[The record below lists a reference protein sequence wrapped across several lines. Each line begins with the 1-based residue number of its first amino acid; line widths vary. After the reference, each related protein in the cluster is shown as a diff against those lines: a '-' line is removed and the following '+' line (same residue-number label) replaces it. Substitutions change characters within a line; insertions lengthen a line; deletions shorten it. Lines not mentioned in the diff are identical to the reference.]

1 MKYRL
6 GLDMGATSIGWA
18 VYDTEQQKLVDTGV
32 RIFDD
37 GREDK
42 TKASLCVKRR
52 EARSA
57 RRLQNRKHIR
67 KKYLLKT
74 LISLGLFPENEVE
87 QQNLKS
93 LNPYELRANAL
104 DKQVSLFEIGRICFH
119 LVQRKGFL
127 SGRKDNKEEGG
138 KLKVGYNQLK
148 EKMSV
153 SHARTYG
160 EYLYRILKENK
171 NATVRLKNTFDEA
184 GKFIGADFPFRD
196 LYKEE
201 FNQIFRKQQE
211 YYPNILTHDVQEK
224 LEDILF
230 FQRPLKEA
238 EEGFCIFEPGE
249 KRIPKAHP
257 LFQEFRMWQHVL
269 NLKFAAETDSEYE
282 GLPKEQIQ
290 QLIYI
295 LENPKG
301 YVRTKQPILTYAKIK
316 ELLGLDKKGVF
327 NFERQSGGKEDLK
340 KGILV
345 NTTEHAIGM
354 VPVVESEWKKLSNE
368 QKEQMICVLVRPSQ
382 YIDFPKTKQ
391 SVEEQDG
398 LIIEYLTSHFR
409 VSQEAATALLYEVNL
424 EDGFAALS
432 EKALRKIVP
441 AMQQGMLYNDAC
453 QEAGYHHSMKDY
465 ARLDKLPYYGEILQN
480 SCIGQKNNPETPEE
494 KYGKIN
500 NATVHVALNQV
511 RQVVNDLIDRYGK
524 PFDISIE
531 YARDLPASAAERV
544 KLSAERDK
552 NEKENQ
558 DILKELNDKIERRN
572 WTDQDIKK
580 YKIWKNLGTPKGEN
594 SLNCRECPF
603 TGEKISVS
611 DLMNGDRF
619 QIEHLLPY
627 SRSLDD
633 SIHNKVIAAAWA
645 NKLKGNKTPYEAFR
659 NNEYPGIVWEEIQR
673 RIKKLPLEQQKRF
686 SKNAMEDFEQ
696 KEGPI
701 ARSLNDTRYMTRLL
715 QEYLLPIVQEDGK
728 KTVQSVAGKL
738 TAMVRKAWGL
748 NLYKDKENQE
758 DYRSFHNHHAI
769 DAIIVATIN
778 RDQINKVVH
787 QLKGVHLSVID
798 EFKDEFWKLKDKTIS
813 KEEKKDLKK
822 RIKNFEQD
830 REIAVI
836 QQYISMPN
844 NLSVSNV
851 LKRVKGIY
859 ISHKPKLKNIKDL
872 KSTIGQLHEDTAYGL
887 QEFIDE
893 TSLMA
898 RFKTGHGSNKKV
910 VEKSI
915 TEYIPM
921 FYHKDDKEAYYDAY
935 KNWFIIEG
943 KAKTLNAKTAADRVI
958 KKDWESKEKDSVQE
972 LRKAAQKAFKWFV
985 GGGNFC
991 AEIYQINPDNKIG
1004 GVPTKD
1010 AGEWKSEII
1019 SNYNAT
1025 IRIRRDEEIF
1035 YWKNRYPNA
1044 RRIMTLKCNDML
1056 ICTFSKEEV
1065 YKPKFYK
1072 GIRAYVQEKFE
1083 RDPNMNEIKILF
1095 RVESMAQSGQFSLI
1109 PHDVAKKTQTLQSWT
1124 PYVSTLQE
1132 YHAQKVHVSPT
1143 GRILNAK

>member
-1 MKYRL
+1 
-6 GLDMGATSIGWA
+6 
-18 VYDTEQQKLVDTGV
+18 
-32 RIFDD
+32 
-37 GREDK
+37 
-42 TKASLCVKRR
+42 
-52 EARSA
+52 
-57 RRLQNRKHIR
+57 
-67 KKYLLKT
+67 
-74 LISLGLFPENEVE
+74 
-87 QQNLKS
+87 
-93 LNPYELRANAL
+93 
-104 DKQVSLFEIGRICFH
+104 
-119 LVQRKGFL
+119 
-127 SGRKDNKEEGG
+127 
-138 KLKVGYNQLK
+138 
-148 EKMSV
+148 
-153 SHARTYG
+153 
-160 EYLYRILKENK
+160 
-171 NATVRLKNTFDEA
+171 
-184 GKFIGADFPFRD
+184 
-196 LYKEE
+196 
-201 FNQIFRKQQE
+201 
-211 YYPNILTHDVQEK
+211 
-224 LEDILF
+224 
-230 FQRPLKEA
+230 
-238 EEGFCIFEPGE
+238 
-249 KRIPKAHP
+249 
-257 LFQEFRMWQHVL
+257 
-269 NLKFAAETDSEYE
+269 
-282 GLPKEQIQ
+282 
-290 QLIYI
+290 
-295 LENPKG
+295 
-301 YVRTKQPILTYAKIK
+301 
-316 ELLGLDKKGVF
+316 
-327 NFERQSGGKEDLK
+327 
-340 KGILV
+340 
-345 NTTEHAIGM
+345 
-354 VPVVESEWKKLSNE
+354 
-368 QKEQMICVLVRPSQ
+368 
-382 YIDFPKTKQ
+382 
-391 SVEEQDG
+391 
-398 LIIEYLTSHFR
+398 
-409 VSQEAATALLYEVNL
+409 
-424 EDGFAALS
+424 
-432 EKALRKIVP
+432 
-441 AMQQGMLYNDAC
+441 
-453 QEAGYHHSMKDY
+453 
-465 ARLDKLPYYGEILQN
+465 
-480 SCIGQKNNPETPEE
+480 
-494 KYGKIN
+494 
-500 NATVHVALNQV
+500 
-511 RQVVNDLIDRYGK
+511 
-524 PFDISIE
+524 
-531 YARDLPASAAERV
+531 
-544 KLSAERDK
+544 
-552 NEKENQ
+552 
-558 DILKELNDKIERRN
+558 
-572 WTDQDIKK
+572 
-580 YKIWKNLGTPKGEN
+580 
-594 SLNCRECPF
+594 
-603 TGEKISVS
+603 
-611 DLMNGDRF
+611 MNGDRF

-686 SKNAMEDFEQ
+686 AKNAMEDFEQ

-728 KTVQSVAGKL
+728 KAVQSVAGKL

-748 NLYKDKENQE
+748 NLYKDKENKE

-778 RDQINKVVH
+778 RDQINKIVH
-787 QLKGVHLSVID
+787 QLKRVHLSVID

-1044 RRIMTLKCNDML
+1044 RRIMTLKRQDMVMG
-1056 ICTFSKEEV
+1056 TFTKQQAYSEDF
-1065 YKPKFYK
+1065 PK
-1072 GIRAYVQEKFE
+1072 GIQEYARQIFAE
-1083 RDPNMNEIKILF
+1083 NPLLAQSTILF
-1095 RVESMAQSGQFSLI
+1095 RVKKISSKGSIYLTPHNIAKEKDDTKSWIASADSLQ
-1109 PHDVAKKTQTLQSWT
+1109 K
-1124 PYVSTLQE
+1124 
-1132 YHAQKVHVSPT
+1132 YHARKVFMSPT
-1143 GRILNAK
+1143 GRVINAK

>member
-6 GLDMGATSIGWA
+6 GLDIGATSIGWA
-18 VYDTEQQKLVDTGV
+18 VYDTEQQKLVDAGV

-67 KKYLLKT
+67 KEYLLKT
-74 LISLGLFPENEVE
+74 LISFGLFPENEVE
-87 QQNLKS
+87 RQKLKL
-93 LNPYELRANAL
+93 LNPYELRAKAL
-104 DKQVSLFEIGRICFH
+104 DEKLSLFEIGRICFH

-148 EKMSV
+148 EKMSI

-171 NATVRLKNTFDEA
+171 KATVRLKNTFDEA

-201 FNQIFRKQQE
+201 FNQIFEKQKE
-211 YYPNILTHDVQEK
+211 YYHNILTDDVKKK

-249 KRIPKAHP
+249 RRIAKAHP

-282 GLPKEQIQ
+282 GLSKEQIQ
-290 QLIYI
+290 RLIYI
-295 LENPKG
+295 LENPKE
-301 YVRTKQPILTYAKIK
+301 YVRTKQPILTYANIK
-316 ELLGLDKKGVF
+316 KLLGLDKKGIF
-327 NFERQSGGKEDLK
+327 NFERQSSGKEDLK

-354 VPVVESEWKKLSNE
+354 VPVVESEWQKLSND
-368 QKEQMICVLVRPSQ
+368 QKEQIICLLARPSQ

-391 SVEEQDG
+391 SVEEHDG
-398 LIIEYLTSHFR
+398 LIIEYLTNHFR
-409 VSQEAATALLYEVNL
+409 VSQEAASALLYEVNL

-453 QEAGYHHSMKDY
+453 QEAGYHHSIKDY
-465 ARLDKLPYYGEILQN
+465 KHLDKLPYYGEILQK
-480 SCIGQKNNPETPEE
+480 SCIGQKNNHETPEE

-511 RQVVNDLIDRYGK
+511 RHVINDLIDRYGK

-531 YARDLPASAAERV
+531 YARELPASAAERK
-544 KLSAERDK
+544 KLSDERDK

-558 DILKELNDKIERRN
+558 RILKELNDKIEKRN

-594 SLNCRECPF
+594 PLTCRECPF

-627 SRSLDD
+627 SRSLDN

-645 NKLKGNKTPYEAFR
+645 NKLKGNKTPYEAFH
-659 NNEYPGIVWEEIQR
+659 NNEYSGIIWEEIQR

-686 SKNAMEDFEQ
+686 AKNAMEEFEQ

-715 QEYLLPIVQEDGK
+715 QEYLLPIVHEDGK

-769 DAIIVATIN
+769 DAVIVAVIN
-778 RDQINKVVH
+778 RDQINKVAH
-787 QLKGVHLSVID
+787 QLNSVRLSVID

-813 KEEKKDLKK
+813 REEKKDLKK

-830 REIAVI
+830 REETII
-836 QQYISMPN
+836 QQYISMPVTLN
-844 NLSVSNV
+844 VSDV
-851 LKRVKGIY
+851 LKRVKNIY

-887 QEFIDE
+887 KDFVDE

-898 RFKTGHGSNKKV
+898 RFKTGHGPNKKV

-943 KAKTLNAKTAADRVI
+943 KAKTLDAKTAADRAV
-958 KKDWESKEKDSVQE
+958 KKDLEAKEQAAVKK
-972 LRKAAQKAFKWFV
+972 LRIAAQKAFKWFV

-991 AEIYQINPDNKIG
+991 AEIYQINSQNKIM

-1010 AGEWKSEII
+1010 AGKWKSEII

-1025 IRIRRDEEIF
+1025 VRIRHGEEIF
-1035 YWKNRYPNA
+1035 YWKRRYPNA
-1044 RRIMTLKCNDML
+1044 RRVMTLKRQDMVMG
-1056 ICTFSKEEV
+1056 TFTKQQAYSEDF
-1065 YKPKFYK
+1065 PK
-1072 GIRAYVQEKFE
+1072 GIQEYTRQIFAE
-1083 RDPNMNEIKILF
+1083 NPLLAQTTILF
-1095 RVESMAQSGQFSLI
+1095 RVKKISSNGCVYLTPHNIAKEDGDTKSWCATAGSLQ
-1109 PHDVAKKTQTLQSWT
+1109 K
-1124 PYVSTLQE
+1124 
-1132 YHAQKVHVSPT
+1132 YHARKVYVSPT
-1143 GRILNAK
+1143 GRILDAK